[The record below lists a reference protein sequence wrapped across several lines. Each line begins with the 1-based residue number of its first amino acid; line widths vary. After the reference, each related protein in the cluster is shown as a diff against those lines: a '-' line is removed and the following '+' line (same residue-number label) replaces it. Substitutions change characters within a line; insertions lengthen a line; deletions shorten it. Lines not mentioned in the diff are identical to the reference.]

1 MSHRHILHQLSAL
14 SPIQSPFCRVV
25 LFHCCRCCFSFT
37 AVHFSLPPTPPSS
50 KKLSCI
56 SAQRA
61 PFCSS
66 FFSFVHPPQYHQD
79 DVKHLISFLS
89 YLGGQFGTLQLM
101 LSLFLETV
109 MWQQDRLRNRLSHY
123 CVIWD
128 LDHSHDNIS
137 KMRIL
142 ECHSQVSLPGRGR
155 CSNNKMF
162 PTLLPFC

>member
-25 LFHCCRCCFSFT
+25 LFCCCRCCFSFT

-89 YLGGQFGTLQLM
+89 YLGGQFGSLM
-101 LSLFLETV
+101 LPPFLETV

-123 CVIWD
+123 CVSWD
-128 LDHSHDNIS
+128 LDHS
-137 KMRIL
+137 MTT
-142 ECHSQVSLPGRGR
+142 
-155 CSNNKMF
+155 F
-162 PTLLPFC
+162 PK